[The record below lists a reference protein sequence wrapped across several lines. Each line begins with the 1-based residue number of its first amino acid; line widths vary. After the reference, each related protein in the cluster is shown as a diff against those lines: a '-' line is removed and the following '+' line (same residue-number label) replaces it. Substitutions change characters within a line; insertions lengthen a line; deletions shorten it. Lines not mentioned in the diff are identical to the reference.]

1 MLQDEGSNECNCA
14 QISEGW
20 GERMRNAK
28 QIFGI
33 SYSGVLKFSSRF
45 DEGADAMKFSPYRMR
60 ISGLV
65 FASALMVMALNGC
78 QSKQDA
84 AIEQAKKQAA
94 STGQVQTV
102 TTTDKNGNT
111 VTTTVQPPAPGQK
124 DEVVTTT
131 VTPKA
136 ANPAQAAATPDAT
149 AGATAGSAAAPATTA
164 AAAPPPAPAPPPTV
178 NVPAGTPLAIRIDHT
193 ISAKHSRAG
202 ERFAGEI
209 VDPVTGGNGNV
220 LIPKGSDVGGVVV
233 VAHKR
238 GHFKGASTLELRLT
252 SLTLNGK
259 TYPLETRD
267 FREHKKGKGKRTAGL
282 IAGGSGL
289 GMLIG
294 GVASGGTGLVIGGLA
309 GAGAGT
315 AGAGLTG
322 NRDLVIPA
330 ESIVHFK
337 LSDDLEIQP

>member
-1 MLQDEGSNECNCA
+1 
-14 QISEGW
+14 
-20 GERMRNAK
+20 MR
-28 QIFGI
+28 
-33 SYSGVLKFSSRF
+33 
-45 DEGADAMKFSPYRMR
+45 FSPYRMR

-65 FASALMVMALNGC
+65 LASALMAMTLSGC
-78 QSKQDA
+78 KSKQDA

-94 STGQVQTV
+94 STGQAQTV
-102 TTTDKNGNT
+102 TSTDKSGNT
-111 VTTTVQPPAPGQK
+111 VTTVVQPPAPGQK

-136 ANPAQAAATPDAT
+136 ATPAVKGAPADASS
-149 AGATAGSAAAPATTA
+149 GAAPATTT
-164 AAAPPPAPAPPPTV
+164 AAPQAAPAPPPPIS
-178 NVPAGTPLAIRIDHT
+178 VPAGTALAIRIDHT
-193 ISAKHSRAG
+193 ISAKHSHAG
-202 ERFAGEI
+202 EKFTGEI
-209 VDPVTGGNGNV
+209 VDPVKDSNGNAV
-220 LIPKGSDVGGVVV
+220 IPKGSDVGGVVV
-233 VAHKR
+233 IAHKR

-252 SLTLNGK
+252 SLTLNGQ

-267 FREHKKGKGKRTAGL
+267 LQEHKKGKGKRTAGL
-282 IAGGSGL
+282 IGGGAGL

-330 ESIVHFK
+330 ESIVHFTLK
-337 LSDDLEIQP
+337 DELQIQP

>member
-1 MLQDEGSNECNCA
+1 
-14 QISEGW
+14 
-20 GERMRNAK
+20 
-28 QIFGI
+28 
-33 SYSGVLKFSSRF
+33 
-45 DEGADAMKFSPYRMR
+45 MKFSPYRMR

-65 FASALMVMALNGC
+65 FALALMAAALSGC
-78 QSKQDA
+78 KSKQDA

-94 STGQVQTV
+94 STGQPQTV
-102 TTTDKNGNT
+102 TTTDKSGNT
-111 VTTTVQPPAPGQK
+111 VTTVVQPPAPGQK

-136 ANPAQAAATPDAT
+136 AA
-149 AGATAGSAAAPATTA
+149 AGAPADSSGGTAAAPATTA
-164 AAAPPPAPAPPPTV
+164 AAPAPPPPPPPIA
-178 NVPAGTPLAIRIDHT
+178 VPAGTALAIRIDHT

-202 ERFAGEI
+202 EKFTGEI
-209 VDPVTGGNGNV
+209 VDPVKDSSGNDV
-220 LIPKGSDVGGVVV
+220 IPKGSPVGGVVV
-233 VAHKR
+233 IAHKR

-252 SLTLNGK
+252 SLTLNGQE
-259 TYPLETRD
+259 YPLETKD
-267 FREHKKGKGKRTAGL
+267 LREHKKGKGKRTAGL
-282 IAGGSGL
+282 IGGGAGL

-330 ESIVHFK
+330 ESIVHFTLK
-337 LSDDLEIQP
+337 DDLEVQR